1 MTQNE
6 ALMANLT
13 EASRIAKTGED
24 TPLVGGPIGLMW
36 GVLLTTILTFH
47 YMIIT
52 QALAISQQNLLFFWL
67 AFVVIGVIGSIIL
80 GKKLEKRPGAYSTAN
95 RVESY
100 VWTMYGGMMGALSAG
115 VFLNQLLGNGSYELW
130 TLVVIFG
137 FAGQGLA
144 YGVVGKLTGQGWLH
158 FASFTSFAM
167 AAMTMSFYNS
177 AIIYLLAALGA
188 FVTIVIPSIMSIRKA
203 G

>member
-6 ALMANLT
+6 ALMADLA

-24 TPLVGGPIGLMW
+24 MPLVGGPIGLMW

-67 AFVVIGVIGSIIL
+67 AFVIIGVIGSIIL

-100 VWTMYGGMMGALSAG
+100 IWTMYGGMMGALSAG

-137 FAGQGLA
+137 FA
-144 YGVVGKLTGQGWLH
+144 GKLTGQGWLH

>member
-1 MTQNE
+1 MTNE
-6 ALMANLT
+6 QALMADLK

-24 TPLVGGPIGLMW
+24 MPLVGGPIGLMW
-36 GVLLTTILTFH
+36 GVLLTTIMTVH
-47 YMIIT
+47 YMVIT
-52 QALAISQQNLLFFWL
+52 QTLALSQHYLIFFWG
-67 AFVVIGVIGSIIL
+67 AFVIIGVIGSVTI
-80 GKKLEKRPGAYSTAN
+80 GKKLDEKPGAYSIAN

-100 VWTMYGGMMGALSAG
+100 VWIMFGGMMGALG
-115 VFLNQLLGNGSYELW
+115 VGVILNQLFGNGSHELW
-130 TLVVIFG
+130 TLMVIFG

-144 YGVVGKLTGQGWLH
+144 YGVVAKLTGQAWLH
-158 FASFTSFAM
+158 FASFASFTI

-188 FVTIVIPSIMSIRKA
+188 FVTVVIPSLMSIRKE